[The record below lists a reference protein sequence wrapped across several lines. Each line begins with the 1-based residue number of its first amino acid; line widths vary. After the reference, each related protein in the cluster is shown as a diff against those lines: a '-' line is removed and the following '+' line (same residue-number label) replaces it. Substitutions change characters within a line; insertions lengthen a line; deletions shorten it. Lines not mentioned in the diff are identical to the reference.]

1 MRGGAPI
8 VFLEESRLLHQ
19 QDTSATSVAFEGRE
33 PLSFVNKTLV
43 ATAAA
48 LVAAHAGAA
57 VTTIADSA
65 LTPTDHLYTSNFGQ
79 VVVTT
84 GGANA
89 ANVGDAS
96 GRNDDGFSGPIALG
110 YSLQNFFGSDYSS
123 FYINNNGNVTFT
135 GGLATYTPAGPQG
148 ATQPVIAPF
157 FADVDTRVAG
167 SGVVYVNQSIANETI
182 ITWDRVGYYGS
193 SDGKQDTFQ
202 LVIRG
207 AGYATPAGEGQIGFF
222 YGDMA
227 WETGNASGGA
237 GGFGG
242 SAAAVGFGDGQQ
254 NGFILAGSNQA
265 GISGVVNDSYIW
277 FDVSDAGTPV
287 PVPPSAV
294 PEPGSMALLLAGLGM
309 IVTTARR
316 RRQS

>member
-1 MRGGAPI
+1 MSL
-8 VFLEESRLLHQ
+8 FS
-19 QDTSATSVAFEGRE
+19 
-33 PLSFVNKTLV
+33 KTLV
-43 ATAAA
+43 SAAAA
-48 LVAAHAGAA
+48 LLAAQAGAA

-65 LTPTDHLYTSNFGQ
+65 LTATSHLYTANYGQ

-89 ANVGDAS
+89 ANVGDPS
-96 GRNDDGFSGPIALG
+96 GRNDDGFSGPVSLG
-110 YSLQNFFGSDYSS
+110 YTLQNFFGADYSS
-123 FYINNNGNVTFT
+123 IYINNNGNITFN

-157 FADVDTRVAG
+157 FADVDTRVSG

-182 ITWDRVGYYGS
+182 ITWDHVGYYGS
-193 SDGKQDTFQ
+193 TDGKLDTFQ

-222 YGDMA
+222 YGDMN
-227 WETGNASGGA
+227 WETGTASGGS

-242 SAAAVGFGDGQQ
+242 SPAAVGFGDGQQ
-254 NGFILAGSNQA
+254 NGFILAGSNQNH
-265 GISGVVNDSYIW
+265 ISGVVNDSYIW

-287 PVPPSAV
+287 PVPPTVV
-294 PEPGSMALLLAGLGM
+294 PEPGSMALLLAGLGV
-309 IVTTARR
+309 IATAARR
-316 RRQS
+316 RRQA